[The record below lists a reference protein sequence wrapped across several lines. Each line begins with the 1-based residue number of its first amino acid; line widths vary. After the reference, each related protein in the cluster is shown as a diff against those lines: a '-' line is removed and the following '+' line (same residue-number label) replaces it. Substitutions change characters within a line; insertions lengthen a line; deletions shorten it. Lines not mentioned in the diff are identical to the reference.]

1 MTARKRRYADVFL
14 LGLALF
20 ICARLAAQQVTEAP
34 SQAPSSK
41 IEVKVNSVLVPVVVR
56 DAEGRAVGGLRQQD
70 FQLFDQ
76 DKPQVISGFTIQ
88 GRTVTED
95 RAPTLEGGIASPAPS
110 ASAATQPGTP
120 SRFVVFL
127 FDDMHL
133 DPGELLRIKK
143 VATKMLAESLN
154 DSDMAAV
161 VTTSGVNSGLTR
173 DRLVL
178 QAAVT
183 KVSSHPM
190 YQHDKHA
197 CPNIDIYQADLI
209 VNKHDDP
216 ALKLAEND
224 YGTCSH
230 AGGDSSNSDGSGG
243 GKSMIA
249 VPTAGEEMVK
259 AVAAQVLSMG
269 DQDVAVTLSTFKEI
283 IRRMGNL
290 PGQHTLILISPGFLS
305 ITHDATRE
313 KSEVLDLATRSNVII
328 SSLDA
333 RGLYATNID
342 ASDRGGSSTQDLMIG
357 QHAEYQSASMN
368 MSEDVMAE
376 FANGTGGT
384 FFHNSNDLEGGFKN
398 LAQAPE
404 YVYLLEITLDNVH
417 ADGVYHRLKVKVDRG
432 GVKLEARR
440 GYFAP
445 KAGWL
450 DARTNAPPAPVTP
463 PAPAPATP
471 PTSEVARRQPSVAPP
486 ATVTPPP
493 ATVTPPPVAD
503 VRRKDAEKKAKSK
516 EEFWY
521 PLDVDAPLR
530 ADKLSSDGCVLSD
543 ALEQS
548 AARAEEMVN
557 NLQNFTAQEQIAYRS
572 FRGATTLLEG
582 RAGLFES
589 TVILQPGPAG
599 FSVQESR
606 TPERGTQVF
615 PASSQDIG
623 LSTLA
628 LIFLSDFQK
637 EYEWKCD
644 GVSEWKGQ
652 RTWVVHFQQ
661 RKDRT
666 SHTVLFKAKDVAY
679 PAKIKGRAWI
689 VQDAG
694 ADMGEVIHMET
705 SLMDAIPAAKVQRMY
720 LSIDYAP
727 VQFRT
732 QDVRIWLPQAVDAY
746 GDFGDHRTIIY
757 HTFTNFLLYS
767 VQTEGVG
774 GKPTKR

>member
-1 MTARKRRYADVFL
+1 
-14 LGLALF
+14 
-20 ICARLAAQQVTEAP
+20 
-34 SQAPSSK
+34 
-41 IEVKVNSVLVPVVVR
+41 
-56 DAEGRAVGGLRQQD
+56 VGDLKQQD

-88 GRTVTED
+88 KRIAIED
-95 RAPTLEGGIASPAPS
+95 RAPTVEGGIASPAPN
-110 ASAATQPGTP
+110 ASAATPAGVP
-120 SRFVVFL
+120 ARFVVFL

-133 DPGELLRIKK
+133 EPGELLRIKK

-173 DRLVL
+173 DRAVL
-178 QAAVT
+178 QSAVT

-197 CPNIDIYQADLI
+197 CPNIDVYQADLI
-209 VNKHDDP
+209 INKHDDP
-216 ALKLAEND
+216 ALKLAEAD

-230 AGGDSSNSDGSGG
+230 AGGDASSNGTGG
-243 GKSMIA
+243 GKGVVA
-249 VPTAGEEMVK
+249 VPTAGEQMVK
-259 AVAAQVLSMG
+259 AVASQVLAMG

-305 ITHDATRE
+305 ITHDAARE

-333 RGLYATNID
+333 RGLYTTNID
-342 ASDRGGSSTQDLMIG
+342 ASDRGGSSTLDLMTG
-357 QHAEYQSASMN
+357 QHAQYQSESMN

-404 YVYLLEITLDNVH
+404 YVYLLEMSLDDVKV
-417 ADGVYHRLKVKVDRG
+417 DGVYHRLKVKVGRG
-432 GVKLEARR
+432 GLKVEARR

-445 KAGWL
+445 KADRL
-450 DARTNAPPAPVTP
+450 DARTNAPAAQPAPVSPTPPATP
-463 PAPAPATP
+463 PAPAVSST
-471 PTSEVARRQPSVAPP
+471 QPSA
-486 ATVTPPP
+486 PPP
-493 ATVTPPPVAD
+493 AAITPPPVAD
-503 VRRKDAEKKAKSK
+503 VRRKDAEKKAESR
-516 EEFWY
+516 EQFWY

-530 ADKLSSDGCVLSD
+530 ADKSSSACVLSE

-548 AARAEEMVN
+548 AARAEELVT
-557 NLQNFTAQEQIAYRS
+557 NLQNFTAQEKIGYRS

-582 RAGLFES
+582 RAGLFDY
-589 TVILQPGPAG
+589 TVILQQGPTG

-666 SHTVLFKAKDVAY
+666 SHTVLFKAKEVAY

-694 ADMGEVIHMET
+694 SDMGEVIHMET
-705 SLMDAIPAAKVQRMY
+705 SLMDAIPAANVRRMY

-746 GDFGDHRTIIY
+746 GDFGDHRTIVN
-757 HTFTNFLLYS
+757 HNFTNFLLYS
-767 VQTEGVG
+767 VQTDGAIE
-774 GKPTKR
+774 KPAKR